1 MKIWFGPTMGTT
13 MRALMARSS
22 TAASSSSR
30 LSGASASPRRPVV
43 FRSPRRLDRAFTG
56 PTSTRRRRAN
66 ALPGELGVLAD
77 AEGASELARQAAEGA
92 DALAGATE
100 RVNGPEQ
107 IVLSVL
113 TTLAFAL
120 LFVLTAGV
128 GYLSYKSW
136 QDDKNAKSESAGL
149 QSSLNLG
156 AKGAKPGDGKPTLS
170 KVGKGFAKGSG
181 RSSSRGSG
189 TGSRAT
195 RSAGKGK
202 DLEDL
207 KRQAEGA
214 LTLPS
219 GWAQYEDEESGDP
232 YFYNEETKKTQWER
246 PE

>member
-1 MKIWFGPTMGTT
+1 

-43 FRSPRRLDRAFTG
+43 FRSPRRLDRALTG

-77 AEGASELARQAAEGA
+77 AEDASELARQAAEGA

-100 RVNGPEQ
+100 RVNGAEQ

-149 QSSLNLG
+149 QSSLSLG
-156 AKGAKPGDGKPTLS
+156 AKGAKPRIP
-170 KVGKGFAKGSG
+170 G
-181 RSSSRGSG
+181 RI
-189 TGSRAT
+189 AC
-195 RSAGKGK
+195 A
-202 DLEDL
+202 
-207 KRQAEGA
+207 
-214 LTLPS
+214 
-219 GWAQYEDEESGDP
+219 
-232 YFYNEETKKTQWER
+232 
-246 PE
+246 